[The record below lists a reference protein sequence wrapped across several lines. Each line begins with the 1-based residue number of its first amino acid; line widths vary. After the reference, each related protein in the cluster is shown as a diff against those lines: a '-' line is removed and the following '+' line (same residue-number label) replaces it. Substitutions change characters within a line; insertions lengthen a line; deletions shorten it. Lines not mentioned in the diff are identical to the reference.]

1 MAKTDFGTHSLS
13 SHTVILTP
21 GRHTQTFPISN
32 LSLSNLIFISHP
44 LSVSLSSMLANSL
57 FINSLPSLRSFCF
70 YLLFPFFCSLSLPLF
85 SSPLSLHLLQK
96 QQAVCLPWNEAT
108 NGKYANENS
117 AAGLEW
123 DTIYPKSWLSIM
135 ARD

>member
-32 LSLSNLIFISHP
+32 LSLSNLIFIIHS
-44 LSVSLSSMLANSL
+44 LSVSLSSTLANSL
-57 FINSLPSLRSFCF
+57 FLNSLPSLRSFSF
-70 YLLFPFFCSLSLPLF
+70 YLLFPFFVLSLCLSFPL
-85 SSPLSLHLLQK
+85 LSLCISYKGSRQY
-96 QQAVCLPWNEAT
+96 ASPENEAT
-108 NGKYANENS
+108 HGKYANESS

-123 DTIYPKSWLSIM
+123 DTIYPKS
-135 ARD
+135 